1 MEFETS
7 TKKKG
12 EGFERTHIEEN
23 IYNAELKEVKEISDG
38 QYGKRVAFVYTI
50 LEKNVDLA
58 LVCYWSKATVDNKLG
73 QTLEAHGFEM
83 NDAKIDTDN
92 LPKKQVRVWVED
104 FEYEEEVDGKKI
116 KKTASTISKVKPLI
130 PTQKF

>member
-38 QYGKRVAFVYTI
+38 QYGKRVAFIYTI

-83 NDAKIDTDN
+83 NDTKIDTDN
-92 LPKKQVRVWVED
+92 VPKKQVRVWVED
-104 FEYEEEVDGKKI
+104 FEYEEEVDGKKV
-116 KKTASTISKVKPLI
+116 KKVASTISKVKP
-130 PTQKF
+130 